1 MYSYYVLLVYV
12 SILCVKKYLLNLYA
26 RSKIMCLNRCVC
38 MSIHYYI
45 PAL

>member
-12 SILCVKKYLLNLYA
+12 SILFVKKYLLNL
-26 RSKIMCLNRCVC
+26 CLNRCVC